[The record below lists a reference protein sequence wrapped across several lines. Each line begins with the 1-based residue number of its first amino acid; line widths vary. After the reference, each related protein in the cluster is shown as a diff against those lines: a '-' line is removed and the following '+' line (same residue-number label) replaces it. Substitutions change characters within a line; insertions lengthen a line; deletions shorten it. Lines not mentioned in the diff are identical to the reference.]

1 MLRRRT
7 SSSMTGTTI
16 PNTSHFR
23 SDVEPSGEAVNVISL
38 EEESGRPEN
47 PMINAGAIL
56 THSLVRGADDEERF
70 ARILDLFSKLAGR
83 ELSVDEQVFASAW
96 STTPRNLAMGHMLK
110 IGRASWRGRGGQ
122 YV

>member
-1 MLRRRT
+1 MSKPFVYALAIADL
-7 SSSMTGTTI
+7 GLKGVLAKV
-16 PNTSHFR
+16 
-23 SDVEPSGEAVNVISL
+23 DVEPSGEAFNVISL

-83 ELSVDEQVFASAW
+83 ELSVDEQRSEEHT
-96 STTPRNLAMGHMLK
+96 SEIQSLMRT
-110 IGRASWRGRGGQ
+110 S
-122 YV
+122 